1 MQINKINRFDLI
13 NKNDSI
19 NISILFCVLKGYII
33 GKYIISLKIMQITK
47 WFTKQS
53 KNHTKLTNNI
63 SK

>member
-47 WFTKQS
+47 
-53 KNHTKLTNNI
+53 
-63 SK
+63 